1 MFIENGYKGLHKSW
15 MYLVG
20 VILTFFTSQIGG
32 VFLLVFVAM
41 QLTKEGKSI
50 DNIADQSVMMNTLDS
65 NLTLFLMLF
74 GFFLGLV
81 ALFLIVRYL
90 HKQKIKDLTTT
101 RAKVDFRRIGF
112 GFLLVSVPSTILII
126 VGYYMSSE
134 DYILQF
140 DLYPFLILFAIAI
153 VFIPIQTSF
162 EEYLFRGYL
171 MQGLGINTKSRAAA
185 LILTSVIFGM
195 LHYFNPEVEKMGNFI
210 MIYYIG
216 TGLFLGVMTLM
227 DEGMELALGYHAGNN
242 LIAALLIT
250 ADWTVFQTNSVF
262 KDISDP
268 TTSSVISEVLIYVV
282 LLMPIYYLIL
292 SKKYKWTGFR
302 EKLFGKVQ
310 EPKIEIEETL

>member
-32 VFLLVFVAM
+32 VFLLIFVAR
-41 QLTKEGKSI
+41 QLTKEGESI
-50 DNIADQSVMMNTLDS
+50 ENIADQSVMMNTLDS
-65 NLTLFLMLF
+65 NLTLFLMLL
-74 GFFLGLV
+74 GFFFGLIG
-81 ALFLIVRYL
+81 LFLIVRYL

-112 GFLLVSVPSTILII
+112 GFLLVSIPSAVLII
-126 VGYYMSSE
+126 IGYYISPE

-171 MQGLGINTKSRAAA
+171 MQGIGINTKSRAAA

-210 MIYYIG
+210 MVYYIG
-216 TGLFLGVMTLM
+216 TGLFLGIMTLM
-227 DEGMELALGYHAGNN
+227 DEGLELALGYHAGNN
-242 LIAALLIT
+242 LMAALLIT

-262 KDISDP
+262 KDISEP
-268 TTSSVISEVLIYVV
+268 SVVTEVLIFVIV
-282 LLMPIYYLIL
+282 FMPLYYLIL
-292 SKKYKWTGFR
+292 SKKYKWNGFR